1 MIGQD
6 QHNILVCR
14 PDLPYFKQKQKNITK
29 FWQIDFFKIII
40 FCFFLIKEIEQQT
53 YINNQ
58 NQEAFIVIIIN
69 YKLRVF
75 PLCLVCK
82 ILLSKKY
89 RSSESNNIIFI
100 LPTDTIVF
108 CCLACGL
115 KN

>member
-6 QHNILVCR
+6 QHNILVCW

-75 PLCLVCK
+75 LCAWYAKYYFQKNTDPQNQIILFLFCQLTLLFFAALLV
-82 ILLSKKY
+82 
-89 RSSESNNIIFI
+89 
-100 LPTDTIVF
+100 D
-108 CCLACGL
+108 
-115 KN
+115 